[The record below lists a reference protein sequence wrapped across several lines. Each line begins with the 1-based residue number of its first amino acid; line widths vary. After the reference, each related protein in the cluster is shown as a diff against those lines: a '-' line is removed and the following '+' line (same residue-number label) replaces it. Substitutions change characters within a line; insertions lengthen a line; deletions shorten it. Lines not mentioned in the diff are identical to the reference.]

1 MNIVEQFNG
10 AADKVRQNV
19 HSYRQTAAHKAREG
33 VTQAAN
39 AIAGAHRP
47 VETLV
52 SAAQRLNDLT
62 HDAVA
67 QLMRQNA
74 GTIDGLI
81 DGSVDRLRQLAQAD
95 DLKSFI
101 RQQAALNPALRA
113 RVSRELA
120 ALWSLAAKT
129 GLEVGTLASETYAEL
144 QYGVTTRSRPAGNR
158 KRTRRSTK
166 RHVRARKAH

>member
-1 MNIVEQFNG
+1 MNIVEQFSG

-19 HSYRQTAAHKAREG
+19 HTYRETAAHKARGG
-33 VTQAAN
+33 VNQAAK
-39 AIAGAHRP
+39 AIAGARKP
-47 VETLV
+47 VEKLV

-67 QLMRQNA
+67 KLMRQNA

-81 DGSVDRLRQLAQAD
+81 DGSAERLQQLAQAD
-95 DLKSFI
+95 DLRSFI

-113 RVSRELA
+113 RIRRELE

-129 GLEVGTLASETYAEL
+129 GREVGTLASETYAEVL
-144 QYGVTTRSRPAGNR
+144 HGVTTGSRPAGNR

-166 RHVRARKAH
+166 RHVRARKSH